1 MEVFLLACWNE
12 AEKPTVQQGK
22 KWLNHVLTLTGRPN
36 INDSYRLEY
45 ASVLDLLHGIRKEP
59 RWKQYKVEGAEPLTK
74 EMMKRILSATI
85 FRGSG
90 KFDVVRLRNKT
101 VAGCMLTLGLH
112 TSDIRAITD
121 SCVMDLPDYI
131 DRDGMRRPKII
142 IGPFRKT
149 KQHWKSVRNTIG
161 CGCRHFHDPTDEGSV
176 VVLGKLI

>member
-1 MEVFLLACWNE
+1 MEVFILCCWNE

-59 RWKQYKVEGAEPLTK
+59 RWKQYQVEGAEPLTK

-85 FRGSG
+85 FQENG

-161 CGCRHFHDPTDEGSV
+161 CGCRYSHNSSDESSV
-176 VVLGKLI
+176 VVFLFI